1 MAMGASWLF
10 VYEAYVQLGVSIASL
25 LFYCGPVIVMALSTV
40 IFSEKLS
47 KNKISGFIAVII
59 GIFLINGQELSHS
72 ANLWGLFCGS
82 MAAVTYALMIIFNKK
97 SRAHHGTG

>member
-47 KNKISGFIAVII
+47 KNNISGFIAVII
-59 GIFLINGQELSHS
+59 GIFLINGQELSPALISGDYS
-72 ANLWGLFCGS
+72 AEAWLPWPTPL
-82 MAAVTYALMIIFNKK
+82 
-97 SRAHHGTG
+97 